1 LKIRVSRL
9 ECAGHGQCNLV
20 NSTLFPLDDDGFSAL
35 DEQEVP
41 AALED
46 DARRGVRF
54 CPSQAI
60 SVIQG

>member
-20 NSTLFPLDDDGFSAL
+20 NPVLFPLDDDGFSAL
-35 DEQEVP
+35 DEVEVP
-41 AALED
+41 AGLED
-46 DARRGVRF
+46 DARRGVQF

-60 SVIQG
+60 SVVDG